1 VNRKRKENTYFPRLW
16 TSECT
21 EEVTEQKRSKIIAKS
36 PKTILSKVAAYVVM
50 GAGLDPRFEI
60 ISAIRFQ
67 EAQIFSR
74 IFLLEDVIIYD
85 VLC

>member
-1 VNRKRKENTYFPRLW
+1 VNRKRKENRYFPRLR
-16 TSECT
+16 T

-36 PKTILSKVAAYVVM
+36 PKTIQSKVAAYIVM
-50 GAGLDPRFEI
+50 GAGLDLRFEI

-67 EAQIFSR
+67 EAQFFSL